1 MCITELKSPPYALSP
16 FYIERRSHTS
26 AGMRSGVKMGPPLV
40 LRPRAGHVMI
50 FEFRTVALSRGV
62 LSTQT
67 TRLLQQ

>member
-26 AGMRSGVKMGPPLV
+26 AGMRSGVKLGPPLV